1 MDMYNELIPLGM
13 ALAVFDDEVTKSRL
27 ENMTEAQKEEL
38 MNRAKDT
45 KSGDELAAI
54 LNEISD
60 HENG

>member
-54 LNEISD
+54 LNEISA

>member
-13 ALAVFDDEVTKSRL
+13 ALAVFDDEVTKIRL

-54 LNEISD
+54 LNEISA

>member
-13 ALAVFDDEVTKSRL
+13 ALAVFDDEVKKSRL

-54 LNEISD
+54 LNEISA

>member
-13 ALAVFDDEVTKSRL
+13 ALAVFDDEITKSKL

-54 LNEISD
+54 LNEISA

>member
-1 MDMYNELIPLGM
+1 MDMYNKLIPLGM

-54 LNEISD
+54 LNEISA

>member
-54 LNEISD
+54 LNEISS

>member
-13 ALAVFDDEVTKSRL
+13 ALAVFDDEVTKSKL

-54 LNEISD
+54 LNEISA

>member
-38 MNRAKDT
+38 MDRAKDT

-54 LNEISD
+54 LNEISA

>member
-45 KSGDELAAI
+45 KSGDELAAM
-54 LNEISD
+54 LNEISA